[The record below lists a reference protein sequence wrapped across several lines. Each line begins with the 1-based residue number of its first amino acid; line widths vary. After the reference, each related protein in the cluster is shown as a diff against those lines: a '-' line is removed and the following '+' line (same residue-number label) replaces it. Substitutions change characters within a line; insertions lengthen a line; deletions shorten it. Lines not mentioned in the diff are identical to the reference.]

1 MHCEYIVNEFGKLGT
16 LIELVP
22 GMQIATDIICGFPGD
37 TDEEFTKI
45 VSLIKDYQFPQVHIS
60 QFCPRPGPSAAR
72 MKKVPSTEVKK
83 HIRELTTVFEILN
96 HFPLTKEWKIGLRRY
111 GLLLMVFIWLRS
123 HLVPS
128 F

>member
-60 QFCPRPGPSAAR
+60 QFCPRPGVCSLCQLGPPFTQQVMALHSKDGTMFLSA
-72 MKKVPSTEVKK
+72 
-83 HIRELTTVFEILN
+83 TVFSGLYILC
-96 HFPLTKEWKIGLRRY
+96 
-111 GLLLMVFIWLRS
+111 S
-123 HLVPS
+123 
-128 F
+128 

>member
-60 QFCPRPGPSAAR
+60 QFCPRPGHRLATSQ
-72 MKKVPSTEVKK
+72 
-83 HIRELTTVFEILN
+83 
-96 HFPLTKEWKIGLRRY
+96 
-111 GLLLMVFIWLRS
+111 GLLLQG
-123 HLVPS
+123 
-128 F
+128 